1 MRSVGLGGC
10 CVSPVLIATMV
21 TSRQRYSAV
30 HATTPVLHGWGL
42 ARLTVSGSGPA
53 SGGGVGLI
61 QGGLPIGFFVWVH
74 GVSGGF
80 GDREGALHFAI
91 IALVLVFFNI
101 THIVRRY

>member
-1 MRSVGLGGC
+1 M
-10 CVSPVLIATMV
+10 
-21 TSRQRYSAV
+21 

-42 ARLTVSGSGPA
+42 ARFGAACFRPA

-61 QGGLPIGFFVWVH
+61 QGGWPIGGFVWVH